1 MKYILKIEDYIVK
14 AEKTVIVALI
24 FAMVGL
30 SFLQMLLR
38 ILFHSGIVWLDPL
51 LRHMVLWAGLTGAA
65 IAARYSRH
73 FALEAFVKFA
83 PKALRRPL
91 EIFASVFT
99 VAASGLLFYA
109 SYKFIRDEF
118 TAGAIAFYINNFP
131 VKDGWAVMIIPAAFA
146 LTGLHALLGIFRPKD
161 PAEGAY

>member
-1 MKYILKIEDYIVK
+1 MKYILKFEDYIVK
-14 AEKTVIVALI
+14 AEKGVVVTLVL
-24 FAMVGL
+24 AMVAF
-30 SFLQMLLR
+30 SILQMLLR

-65 IAARYSRH
+65 LAARYSRH

-83 PKALRRPL
+83 PKALHRPL
-91 EIFASVFT
+91 EVFASVFT

-109 SYKFIRDEF
+109 AYKFIRDEF
-118 TAGAIAFYINNFP
+118 IAGAVAFYINDFP

-146 LTGLHALLGIFRPKD
+146 LTGFHALLGIFRPKD
-161 PAEGAY
+161 ASEGAY